1 MTAGSGGFGGS
12 AQQAEQQVRA
22 WAAGAAAKAQR
33 YEQMQQ
39 QVAEITET
47 DTSADGAVR
56 VTVAASGVLT
66 DLQLSGRAR
75 EREPDRL
82 AAEILAGM
90 RRAQGKLSARV
101 AEVMAATVGEDE
113 ETVRSVVRS
122 YQQRFPEQT
131 EQGGRGSGGEL
142 RFELPEDD
150 DPPPPSR
157 RRRPPAR
164 DDEDDDFGGGSIL
177 R

>member
-33 YEQMQQ
+33 YQQMQQ

-113 ETVRSVVRS
+113 ETVRSVVTS

-157 RRRPPAR
+157 RRWPPTR

>member
-1 MTAGSGGFGGS
+1 MTTGSGGFGGS

-90 RRAQGKLSARV
+90 RRAQGRLSARV
-101 AEVMAATVGEDE
+101 AEVMAATVGDDE

-122 YQQRFPEQT
+122 YQQRFPEQA

-142 RFELPEDD
+142 RFDLPEDD
-150 DPPPPSR
+150 DPPPPPP

>member
-1 MTAGSGGFGGS
+1 
-12 AQQAEQQVRA
+12 VRE

-33 YEQMQQ
+33 YQQMQQ

-56 VTVAASGVLT
+56 VSVAASGVLT
-66 DLQLSGRAR
+66 DLQLSPRAR

-90 RRAQGKLSARV
+90 RRAQGRLSARV

-113 ETVRSVVRS
+113 ETVRRVVSS

-131 EQGGRGSGGEL
+131 EQRGRGSGDG
-142 RFELPEDD
+142 
-150 DPPPPSR
+150 PPPPC
-157 RRRPPAR
+157 RRPPAR

>member
-1 MTAGSGGFGGS
+1 MTARSDGFGGS
-12 AQQAEQQVRA
+12 AAQAEQQVRA
-22 WAAGAAAKAQR
+22 WAAEAAAKVQR

-47 DTSADGAVR
+47 DTSADGVVR
-56 VTVAASGVLT
+56 VTVAATGVLI
-66 DLQLSGRAR
+66 DLQLSARAR

-90 RRAQGKLSARV
+90 RRAQGRLSARV
-101 AEVMAATVGEDE
+101 AEVMAATVGDDE
-113 ETVRSVVRS
+113 QTVRSVVTS

-131 EQGGRGSGGEL
+131 EERGRGSGGDL
-142 RFELPEDD
+142 RNRPPVRDEEDD
-150 DPPPPSR
+150 
-157 RRRPPAR
+157 A
-164 DDEDDDFGGGSIL
+164 FGGGSIL

>member
-12 AQQAEQQVRA
+12 AQQAEQQVRE

-33 YEQMQQ
+33 YQRMQQ

-66 DLQLSGRAR
+66 DLQLSGRVR

-90 RRAQGKLSARV
+90 RRAQGRLSTRV
-101 AEVMAATVGEDE
+101 AEVMAATVGDDE

-131 EQGGRGSGGEL
+131 EQRGRGPDGEL
-142 RFELPEDD
+142 RFDLPEDGE
-150 DPPPPSR
+150 PPPPPP